1 MPKAHI
7 FNILNNKTMIGI
19 TCLACGE
26 GHALTGWHFNGDV
39 DRPTF
44 SPSLL
49 VTGKR
54 PITNDEAARIINGES
69 LDIPDRVCHSF
80 IVDGNIQYLS
90 DCTHELAGC
99 TIELPE
105 FGDYDS
111 PIIFIGRYKK

>member
-1 MPKAHI
+1 MPRVLIADD
-7 FNILNNKTMIGI
+7 NTIGI

-26 GHALTGWHFNGDV
+26 GHALTGWQFNGDR

-54 PITNDEAARIINGES
+54 PITDDEANRIMAGES
-69 LDIPDRVCHSF
+69 LIIPDRICHSF
-80 IVDGNIQYLS
+80 IVDGNIQYLR
-90 DCTHELAGC
+90 DCTHEFAGR
-99 TIELPE
+99 TIQLPE

-111 PIIFIGRYKK
+111 PIVEVTNA